1 MTRIGRW
8 GTVLGLTLTTA
19 ACGSGETPGAAEH
32 VTPIVRVPTQEN
44 EFTPVQLEATVDRL
58 VAEINASSIRTMQM
72 AVLLR
77 NATGFWAPVVTAAN
91 RAMGELDVTG
101 NVIGPVAPSED
112 GPESEDLQ
120 NLQIQQA
127 VADGAEGIGLA
138 PISDV
143 QTTAVDEAVAG
154 GVHVVTLDA
163 DVAASKRSIYVG
175 TLDRSA
181 GATAANT
188 LLAMLPRSPGTV
200 IIHGSVNA
208 AGSSGLERTQGAQE
222 VFEAAGYEVLVRQ
235 STWAAQGE
243 TEDVEWMKTQVET
256 TDPPVVGLIGLFNI
270 SYRCAMAAEAAGK
283 PELPIVTFDFDPK
296 TVDYMREGRIKA
308 THIQRQ
314 YYQGYLVPYILY
326 AIKNIGL
333 DATRKLLAPQL
344 VDDSRVDTG
353 LDVVPGDKIDAYNDF
368 LGSIDANQ

>member
-1 MTRIGRW
+1 MTRSGRW

-19 ACGSGETPGAAEH
+19 ACGSGETPGASEH
-32 VTPIVRVPTQEN
+32 VTPIVRVPAPEN
-44 EFTPVQLEATVDRL
+44 EFTPVELEATVDRL
-58 VAEINASSIRTMQM
+58 ITEINASSSRTMQM

-91 RAMGELDVTG
+91 RAMGELDATG
-101 NVIGPVAPSED
+101 SVVGPVAPSED
-112 GPESEDLQ
+112 GTESEDLQ

-143 QTTAVDEAVAG
+143 QTAAVDEAVAS
-154 GVHVVTLDA
+154 GVPVVTLDA
-163 DVAASKRSIYVG
+163 DVPASKRSIYVG

-188 LLAMLPRSPGTV
+188 LLTMLPRSRGTV
-200 IIHGSVNA
+200 IIHGSVNT
-208 AGSSGLERTQGAQE
+208 AGSSGLERTQGAQD

-243 TEDVEWMKTQVET
+243 IEDVAWMKTQVET
-256 TDPPVVGLIGLFNI
+256 ADPPVVGLIGLFNI

-283 PELPIVTFDFDPK
+283 PELPVVTFDFDPK
-296 TVDYMREGRIKA
+296 TVDYLREGRIKA

-326 AIKNIGL
+326 AIKTIGL
-333 DATRKLLAPQL
+333 DATRKILAPQL
-344 VDDSRVDTG
+344 VDESRVDTG